1 MLFDSPP
8 SIWSAYAR
16 AVASGKPALVPSG
29 QQTGRV
35 EAELTRIRIDPAHV
49 ARYRAVCGIASSAVL
64 PVAYPHVL
72 ATPVHLAL
80 LCSSRFP
87 VRLLGLVHVAN
98 VIEQRRPLEATEA
111 GQLVTWLDG
120 HRETPRGQEFD
131 LETEWRQHDRWIWR
145 ETCTFLARRRGG
157 GREALKRDTAAGPVA
172 GAPVECASF
181 RAPAGLGREYGLVS
195 GDVNPIHLA
204 DVTARAFG
212 FRAAIAHGMWS
223 LARCA
228 AELPAGA
235 FAGHVRYEV
244 QFKLPVFLPAWLM
257 LERWPSADGGIRF
270 ALRDAQGERLHLL
283 GRVQPVR

>member
-1 MLFDSPP
+1 ML
-8 SIWSAYAR
+8 AAR
-16 AVASGKPALVPSG
+16 KPALVPAG
-29 QQTGRV
+29 RETGRL
-35 EAELTRIRIDPAHV
+35 EAELTRVRPDPAHL
-49 ARYRAVCGIASSAVL
+49 ARYRSVCGIAAGGAL
-64 PVAYPHVL
+64 PIAYPHVL

-80 LCSSRFP
+80 LSSPRFP

-98 VIEQRRPLEATEA
+98 VIEQRRPIEPNE
-111 GQLVTWLDG
+111 GGHLVTWLDG

-131 LETEWRQHDRWIWR
+131 LETEWRQGERWIWR

-157 GREALKRDTAAGPVA
+157 GRDAQRRDAVTEPDAY
-172 GAPVECASF
+172 APVECSSF

-212 FRAAIAHGMWS
+212 FKAAIAHGMWS

-228 AELPAGA
+228 AELPPDA
-235 FAGHVRYEV
+235 FDGHVRYEV

-257 LERWPSADGGIRF
+257 LERWSDADGGIRF
-270 ALRDAQGERLHLL
+270 VLRDAQGERPHLL
-283 GRVQPVR
+283 GRLQPAR